1 MDNLYEKIS
10 PVFKEVTE
18 RAIKKSQDYNNG
30 QDVPQ
35 SRSIYFPFGLISYA
49 QMIHTKSQ
57 RLISLAKQT
66 KNPNNESIRDTLL
79 DLINY
84 ACFAVEAID
93 KGEI

>member
-1 MDNLYEKIS
+1 MDELYEKIS
-10 PVFKEVTE
+10 PVFREVTE
-18 RAIKKSQDYNNG
+18 IAIKKSQDYNNG
-30 QDVPQ
+30 QDIPE
-35 SRSIYFPFGLISYA
+35 SRAIYFPFGLISYA

-57 RLISLAKQT
+57 RLNSLAKQT
-66 KNPNNESIRDTLL
+66 KSPNNESIRDTLL